1 MTNVQTETKKND
13 LIVAMNFLPEFVSK
27 VLPKIKIR
35 RNRKKD
41 SGKIVGNIQ
50 TTSDHAEDSVKSYLN
65 SIAFHSLLNRTEET
79 EVASKLSNAKTKLC
93 SSMITD
99 IKILSILLES
109 YLAKNLNTDSFGFD
123 ETDKPNNKKRMSDYA
138 NRRTGNLSETISD
151 ILKKKKISKKD
162 KDLLNQELLE
172 IEFNREILNKIYVY
186 MKKKKTKSIE
196 TNEFHRAKLNY
207 ITAKKKLVES
217 NLRLVVSIARRYIN
231 KGLPFLDLIQEGN
244 IGLIR
249 AVEKF
254 EYRRGYK
261 FSTYAT
267 WWIRQSITRALADQ
281 ARIIRIPV
289 HMTEQINRIFSISRQ
304 LVQQLGREPTS
315 EELAEKSNFDIDKI
329 EKILRVTKDPI
340 ALDAPVSENDAN
352 QTLLDSVK
360 DDASPSQYEFFE
372 SVELKEIINDS
383 LSKVLNQREKDV
395 IKKRFGI
402 DEDQVFTLEE
412 IGNMFNV
419 TRERIR
425 QIELKALKKL
435 KKLRKSPVLNYLE

>member
-1 MTNVQTETKKND
+1 MQNIQRETVKNN
-13 LIVAMNFLPEFVSK
+13 LVVAMEFLPQFISK
-27 VLPKIKIR
+27 VLPKIKFPQKQ
-35 RNRKKD
+35 KKD
-41 SGKIVGNIQ
+41 SKKVINLQ
-50 TTSDHAEDSVKSYLN
+50 ASADHSEDSVKSYLN
-65 SIAFHSLLNRTEET
+65 SIAFHSLLNKSEET
-79 EVASKLSNAKTKLC
+79 EVASKLSNSKEQICTTMV
-93 SSMITD
+93 SDS
-99 IKILSILLES
+99 KILSLLFKS
-109 YLAKNLNTDSFGFD
+109 YLDSRDESDLIDFD
-123 ETDKPNNKKRMSDYA
+123 AESNKNNKRKMGNYA
-138 NRRTGNLSETISD
+138 NRRTGNVSQVIEQIL
-151 ILKKKKISKKD
+151 LKKKFTKKD
-162 KDLLNQELLE
+162 KKMLKLDLLE
-172 IEFNREILNKIYVY
+172 IEFTSDILHKIYIF
-186 MKKKKTKSIE
+186 MKKDKFDSSEIR
-196 TNEFHRAKLNY
+196 EFHKAKLNY
-207 ITAKKKLVES
+207 ITSKNRLVES

-254 EYRRGYK
+254 EHERGYK

-304 LVQQLGREPTS
+304 LVQKLGREPTS

-340 ALDAPVSENDAN
+340 ALDAPISDNDST

-360 DDASPSQYEFFE
+360 DDTSPSQYEYFE
-372 SVELKEIINDS
+372 NNELKQIINDS
-383 LSKVLNQREKDV
+383 LLKVLNEREKDV

-412 IGNMFNV
+412 IGTMFNV

>member
-1 MTNVQTETKKND
+1 MQNIQRETVKNN
-13 LIVAMNFLPEFVSK
+13 LVVAMEFLPQFISK
-27 VLPKIKIR
+27 VLPKIKFPQKQ
-35 RNRKKD
+35 KKD
-41 SGKIVGNIQ
+41 SKKVINLQ
-50 TTSDHAEDSVKSYLN
+50 ASADHSEDSVKSYLN
-65 SIAFHSLLNRTEET
+65 SIAFHSLLNKSEET
-79 EVASKLSNAKTKLC
+79 EVASKLSNSKEQICTTMV
-93 SSMITD
+93 SDS
-99 IKILSILLES
+99 KILSLLFKS
-109 YLAKNLNTDSFGFD
+109 YLDSRDESDLIDFDAEAK
-123 ETDKPNNKKRMSDYA
+123 KNNKRKMGDYA
-138 NRRTGNLSETISD
+138 NRRTGNVSQIIQQIL
-151 ILKKKKISKKD
+151 LKKNFTKKD
-162 KDLLNQELLE
+162 KKMLKLDLLE
-172 IEFNREILNKIYVY
+172 IEFTSDILHKIYIF
-186 MKKKKTKSIE
+186 MKKDKFDSSEIR
-196 TNEFHRAKLNY
+196 EFHKAKLNY
-207 ITAKKKLVES
+207 ITSKNRLVES

-254 EYRRGYK
+254 EHERGYK

-304 LVQQLGREPTS
+304 LVQKLGREPTS

-340 ALDAPVSENDAN
+340 ALDAPISDNDST

-360 DDASPSQYEFFE
+360 DDTSPSQYEYFE
-372 SVELKEIINDS
+372 NNELKQIINDS
-383 LSKVLNQREKDV
+383 LLKVLNEREKDV

-412 IGNMFNV
+412 IGTMFNV